1 MAISLSRFL
10 NRRRDEII
18 YAKRRD
24 SVNQLSD
31 ESELLLEKSV
41 LYDKS
46 PLTGEAGGY

>member
-1 MAISLSRFL
+1 MTC
-10 NRRRDEII
+10 I

-31 ESELLLEKSV
+31 ESGLCPQKSV
-41 LYDKS
+41 LYDKY